1 MKAAVVIGFVT
12 AVMFFTASAFAA
24 ANGPTKSVYDLKA
37 KQVQGL
43 VGGAV
48 VKHPVKVVKYAKT
61 TPVTVSPAVLNTTVK
76 SSTLPFTGVDL
87 GLFAVAGAVLVGM
100 GVSLRR
106 VTKKHPL

>member
-48 VKHPVKVVKYAKT
+48 VKHPTKVYKHPTK
-61 TPVTVSPAVLNTTVK
+61 VTVSPAVLHTAVK